1 MDCFALLDLPRRAWI
16 EPDRIK
22 ERFLQ
27 KSAEVHPDK
36 ATTAADKAWAEAEFA
51 RVNEAYKTLRT
62 TRSRILHLL
71 ELSGAFQP
79 GAGAG
84 QHVQPVPGAALNLF
98 PAVAEI
104 TRESDQLLRE
114 KSSATSPMLKAA
126 FFSRALD
133 CADRVQKVQAVL
145 QTTAREIENKVRE
158 LDSPVETNNEP
169 FPPGIAAALTE
180 CAAALGFL
188 ERWQAQLQERAMALS
203 F

>member
-16 EPDRIK
+16 EPDLIK

-36 ATTAADKAWAEAEFA
+36 ATTAAEKARAEAEFA
-51 RVNEAYKTLRT
+51 GVNEAYKTLRT

-84 QHVQPVPGAALNLF
+84 QQVQSVPEAALNLF
-98 PAVAEI
+98 PVVAEI
-104 TRESDQLLRE
+104 TREADQLLRE
-114 KSSATSPMLKAA
+114 KSSVTSPMLKAA
-126 FFSRALD
+126 FFSKALD
-133 CADRVQKVQAVL
+133 CAERVQRIQSSLRSKAE
-145 QTTAREIENKVRE
+145 EIEKEVRA
-158 LDSPVETNNEP
+158 LDSALETSNEP
-169 FPPGIAAALTE
+169 LPTGVAAALTGS
-180 CAAALGFL
+180 AAALGFL